1 MTYTLLEEQFFPYPW
16 CQRLLRGLNEEAR
29 KKRIEITQLTNLEE
43 KPSEFGCVLL
53 IGATSSWVN
62 TMAEKARAVGLHPIV
77 MTNRQ
82 PGASPF
88 PFSSVMMDIQGSMQ
102 LAVQY
107 LHALGRDRLAL
118 YGVNPLAASDP
129 WRAECFALLTGKPD
143 DVFVCGDSFE
153 ALYERFRAVIENYD
167 SVICASDYAAIS
179 LVRRL
184 QQDGYPI
191 LEKLYLI
198 SYGNMALSQLMRP
211 SITSISDGYEEFG
224 RAALSIS
231 SLIEKNPSISTVNIQ
246 LPVLE
251 NRFFKDSEISNL
263 ARLETLFQQYDEIDM
278 ALIQQLLSGD
288 SYAQMT
294 EKSFISETAVKY
306 RIRKMEKTCGVG
318 TRMDLVRF
326 LKDFL
331 ERS

>member
-16 CQRLLRGLNEEAR
+16 CQRLLSGLNEEAR

-143 DVFVCGDSFE
+143 DVFVCGGF
-153 ALYERFRAVIENYD
+153 V
-167 SVICASDYAAIS
+167 
-179 LVRRL
+179 
-184 QQDGYPI
+184 
-191 LEKLYLI
+191 
-198 SYGNMALSQLMRP
+198 
-211 SITSISDGYEEFG
+211 
-224 RAALSIS
+224 
-231 SLIEKNPSISTVNIQ
+231 
-246 LPVLE
+246 
-251 NRFFKDSEISNL
+251 
-263 ARLETLFQQYDEIDM
+263 
-278 ALIQQLLSGD
+278 
-288 SYAQMT
+288 
-294 EKSFISETAVKY
+294 
-306 RIRKMEKTCGVG
+306 
-318 TRMDLVRF
+318 
-326 LKDFL
+326 
-331 ERS
+331 